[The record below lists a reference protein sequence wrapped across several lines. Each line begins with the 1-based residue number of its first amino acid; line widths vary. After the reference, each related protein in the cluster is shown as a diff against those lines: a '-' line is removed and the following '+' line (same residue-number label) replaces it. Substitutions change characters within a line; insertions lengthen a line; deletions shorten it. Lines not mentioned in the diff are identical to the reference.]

1 LLPENLLWAQPFSL
15 PEGSHYK
22 YNSGKGEM
30 VQRLSITEARNR
42 LMKLPEQA
50 GSDKIIAITRRSKQI
65 MVLMSWGFYEGL
77 LETIEILR

>member
-1 LLPENLLWAQPFSL
+1 
-15 PEGSHYK
+15 
-22 YNSGKGEM
+22 M
-30 VQRLSITEARNR
+30 QRLSITEARNR

-50 GSDKIIAITRRSKQI
+50 GSDKIIAINRRSKQI